1 MNEIEYIK
9 SMQTLEIHDN
19 DILVVKIDQRLS
31 VSANTNLKKVIENNL
46 PDNLKGKIKVLILE
60 PGMDIGILRQEAA

>member
-19 DILVVKIDQRLS
+19 DILIVKIDRILA
-31 VSANTNLKKVIENNL
+31 VGTIKTLHDHILENL
-46 PDNLKGKIKVLILE
+46 PDNIKGKVKVFIFE
-60 PGMDIGILRQEAA
+60 PGMDIGILRKEMV

>member
-19 DILVVKIDQRLS
+19 DILIIKIDRILGIETSKRLHDH
-31 VSANTNLKKVIENNL
+31 IEENL
-46 PDNLKGKIKVLILE
+46 PDNIKGKMKIFIFE
-60 PGMDIGILRQEAA
+60 PGMDIGILRKEEV